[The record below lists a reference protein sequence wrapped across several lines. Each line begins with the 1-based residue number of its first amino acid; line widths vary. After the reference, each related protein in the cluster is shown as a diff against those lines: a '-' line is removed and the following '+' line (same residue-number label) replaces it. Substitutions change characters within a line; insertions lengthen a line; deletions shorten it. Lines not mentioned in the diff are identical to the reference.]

1 MTALSGERASV
12 PDELTKAERRG
23 VMKAGRILVVL
34 TFLAVPALAA
44 SVVLKQEQSFDAR
57 EENFRAYV
65 TLLRSDIKAERKDII
80 NTIMQFNDTDAAK
93 FWPIF
98 QQYDAELTKIGDGRM
113 QLIVDY
119 ARNYESLTNEQAD
132 ALMSKA
138 FELEAQ
144 RATLK
149 KKYFDRMKTALSATQ
164 AAKFFLVEN
173 QIQHIVDL
181 QISAGLP
188 VVQTASN

>member
-1 MTALSGERASV
+1 
-12 PDELTKAERRG
+12 
-23 VMKAGRILVVL
+23 
-34 TFLAVPALAA
+34 
-44 SVVLKQEQSFDAR
+44 
-57 EENFRAYV
+57 
-65 TLLRSDIKAERKDII
+65 
-80 NTIMQFNDTDAAK
+80 
-93 FWPIF
+93 
-98 QQYDAELTKIGDGRM
+98 M

-119 ARNYESLTNEQAD
+119 ARNYENLTNEQAD

-149 KKYFDRMKTALSATQ
+149 KKNFDKMKTALSATQ

-188 VVQTASN
+188 VVQTSSN

>member
-1 MTALSGERASV
+1 MRPARKLIVAAL
-12 PDELTKAERRG
+12 L
-23 VMKAGRILVVL
+23 IL
-34 TFLAVPALAA
+34 PAIAA
-44 SVVLKQEQSFDAR
+44 SLGRTQEESFDAR
-57 EENFRAYV
+57 EQNFRAYV
-65 TLLRSDIKAERKDII
+65 TLLRADIKAQRKDII
-80 NTIMQFNDTDAAK
+80 TAIMQFSDSDAAK

-98 QQYDAELTKIGDGRM
+98 KQYDSELTRIGNGRT

-119 ARNYESLTNEQAD
+119 ARNYDSLTNEEAD
-132 ALMSKA
+132 RLMSKA

-149 KKYFDRMKTALSATQ
+149 KKYFDKMKMKLSATQ

-173 QIQHIVDL
+173 QIQYIVDL
-181 QISAGLP
+181 QISASLP

>member
-1 MTALSGERASV
+1 MTALRGERASV
-12 PDELTKAERRG
+12 PDEVTKAERRG
-23 VMKAGRILVVL
+23 VMKAGRILV
-34 TFLAVPALAA
+34 
-44 SVVLKQEQSFDAR
+44 
-57 EENFRAYV
+57 
-65 TLLRSDIKAERKDII
+65 
-80 NTIMQFNDTDAAK
+80 
-93 FWPIF
+93 
-98 QQYDAELTKIGDGRM
+98 
-113 QLIVDY
+113 DY
-119 ARNYESLTNEQAD
+119 ARKYENLTNEQAD
-132 ALMSKA
+132 ALMNKA

-173 QIQHIVDL
+173 QLQHIVDL

>member
-1 MTALSGERASV
+1 MALT
-12 PDELTKAERRG
+12 L
-23 VMKAGRILVVL
+23 
-34 TFLAVPALAA
+34 LAVPLAA
-44 SVVLKQEQSFDAR
+44 SVALTQEEGFDGR
-57 EENFRAYV
+57 EQNFRAYV
-65 TLLRSDIKAERKDII
+65 TLLRADIKAERKDII
-80 NTIMQFNDTDAAK
+80 NAIMQFSDTDAAK

-98 QQYDAELTKIGDGRM
+98 RQYDAELTTIGDSRM

-119 ARNYESLTNEQAD
+119 ARNYENLTNEQAD

-144 RATLK
+144 RAALK
-149 KKYFDRMKTALSATQ
+149 KKYFDKMKTTLSATQ

>member
-1 MTALSGERASV
+1 
-12 PDELTKAERRG
+12 
-23 VMKAGRILVVL
+23 MKTRKTLAVL
-34 TFLAVPALAA
+34 TFFAVPALAA
-44 SVVLKQEQSFDAR
+44 SVGLTQEQSFDAR
-57 EENFRAYV
+57 EENFRAYA

-98 QQYDAELTKIGDGRM
+98 QQYDAELTKIGDGRV

-119 ARNYESLTNEQAD
+119 ARNYEKLTNEQAD

-144 RATLK
+144 RAALK
-149 KKYFDRMKTALSATQ
+149 KKYFDRMKTTLSATQ

-188 VVQTASN
+188 VVQTSSN